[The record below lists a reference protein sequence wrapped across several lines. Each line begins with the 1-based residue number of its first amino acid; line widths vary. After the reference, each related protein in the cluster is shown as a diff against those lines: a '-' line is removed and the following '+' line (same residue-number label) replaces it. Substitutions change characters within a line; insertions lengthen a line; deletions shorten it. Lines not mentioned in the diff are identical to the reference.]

1 MNSSSEQG
9 KNQNPFEVAQRQLN
23 ECAKVLK
30 LDANV
35 HAILRVPMR
44 ELQVSLP
51 VRMDEQGL

>member
-1 MNSSSEQG
+1 MNSSSGQG

-44 ELQVSLP
+44 EFQVSLP
-51 VRMDEQGL
+51 VRMDDG